1 MLPAAEQTT
10 AKFKFAIYYE
20 IEGEIWSPEDSNSDL
35 FELNEKAAGAGV
47 MVVSRLIHSIL
58 LGLDLNGRHGKIV
71 RAVD

>member
-20 IEGEIWSPEDSNSDL
+20 IEGEIWSPKDSDL